1 MSKDEYEKRFEAAE
15 QASRDA
21 NERVPDSSAWGMFTF
36 GVPAAIGGSVGV
48 FLWFETRDD
57 LLEFAAEGLC
67 FAPHG
72 LAGSNALEVTEK
84 VREVIGRVRTAEL
97 DWEAGRIEV
106 NGILRKFSQIE
117 WWGVFAD
124 LRSAEHP
131 YAAIVVNEFREQQ
144 TGEPSAADGDV
155 AEIGDDELEEFR
167 EFISTWGLFEYG
179 GSSVSR
185 LRERHRVDRT

>member
-1 MSKDEYEKRFEAAE
+1 MSKDKYEKRFEEAE

-21 NERVPDSSAWGMFTF
+21 NERVPNSSTWGMFTF

-57 LLEFAAEGLC
+57 LLEFVAEDLC

-72 LAGSNALEVTEK
+72 LAGSNAFEVTEK
-84 VREVIGRVRTAEL
+84 VREVIVRVRTDEM

-106 NGILRKFSQIE
+106 NGILHKFSQIE
-117 WWGVFAD
+117 WWGIFPD

-179 GSSVSR
+179 GASASR